1 VNDSSRRD
9 YWLLTGLCAVVS
21 IGALIFYYHQGA
33 ILLYGDAVAHIN
45 IARRVFDSRT
55 PTLFGLGTV
64 WLPLPHLLDIPFIA
78 NHRMWQSGLGGSIP
92 SMLSYLAGTLG
103 VFRLVRGLASR
114 SAAWI
119 AALIYA
125 LNPNLIYM
133 QATAMTEPLYLAL
146 FIWAAVY
153 FADFARSASAEPRRA
168 NRSLAKCGLMTA
180 LAMLVRYDGWFLA
193 AVIAVA
199 ALIVIWRERTSGAKA
214 LNYQDP
220 DHRPKGLLHHANAAV
235 FPDIEKPALLHSA
248 ESGVTAAAKAPES
261 NRAAFSYSTKN
272 LVSGWIVFVLITGA
286 TAAGFLFYNYALSG
300 NALEF
305 ANGPYS
311 ARAIQERSRTPS
323 FPTYPGENSP
333 RDATLQF
340 LKVARLNT
348 GEGRAEY
355 LLFTAAFIALLAA
368 FYFSRRYVPWAILWT
383 PVLFYTLCVAWG
395 SVPIYHPYW
404 WPFSY
409 YNVRY
414 GLQLLLAIAVFA
426 ALAYQFLTNFFPTR
440 KVAIPAALV
449 IAISYFSVWNAT
461 PICLREA
468 HANGDTRMAFEQA
481 LAAELKKLPSSA
493 TLMMDCGA
501 HSGAVQLAGIPF
513 HRVLRESNPPYW
525 EQALTRPAQSADY
538 IIAFPGD
545 PVTRA
550 VRQFPEGLERVATV
564 GTPWGSGAIIYRAMR

>member
-1 VNDSSRRD
+1 MRRD
-9 YWLLTGLCAVVS
+9 YVLLTGACALVS
-21 IGALIFYYHQGA
+21 IGALIFYYHQDA

-64 WLPLPHLLDIPFIA
+64 WLPLPHLLDIPFIV
-78 NHRMWQSGLGGSIP
+78 NDRMWQTGLVGSIP
-92 SMLSYLAGTLG
+92 SMLAYIAGALG
-103 VFRLVRGLASR
+103 VLRLVFGLASR
-114 SAAWI
+114 GAAWI

-125 LNPNLIYM
+125 FNPNLIYM
-133 QATAMTEPLYLAL
+133 QATAMTETLYLAF
-146 FIWAAVY
+146 FIWAALY
-153 FADFARSASAEPRRA
+153 FAEFVRSASDEPQRA
-168 NRSLAKCGLMTA
+168 GRSLVKCGLMVG

-193 AVIAVA
+193 AIIAVC
-199 ALIVIWRERTSGAKA
+199 ALGVLWGSR
-214 LNYQDP
+214 
-220 DHRPKGLLHHANAAV
+220 ANAR
-235 FPDIEKPALLHSA
+235 LLLR
-248 ESGVTAAAKAPES
+248 GWL
-261 NRAAFSYSTKN
+261 AF
-272 LVSGWIVFVLITGA
+272 IVLTGA
-286 TAAGFLFYNYALSG
+286 TVAGFLLYNYALSG

-333 RDATLQF
+333 RDAALQF
-340 LKVARLNT
+340 LKVSRLNVA
-348 GEGRAEY
+348 EGGAEY

-368 FYFSRRYVPWAILWT
+368 IYFSRRYLPWTILWM
-383 PVLFYTLCVAWG
+383 PAIFYMLCVAWG

-414 GLQLLLAIAVFA
+414 GLQLLPAVAVFS
-426 ALAYQFLTNFFPTR
+426 ALAYQFMTNFFSAK
-440 KVAIPAALV
+440 KVAAVAALV
-449 IAISYFSVWNAT
+449 IAVSCFSVWQKT

-468 HANGDTRMAFEQA
+468 HANGDSRMAFEHA
-481 LAAELKKLPSSA
+481 LAEELKKLPQSA

-513 HRVLRESNPPYW
+513 RRVLRESNPPYW

-538 IIAFPGD
+538 IVAFPGD
-545 PVTRA
+545 SVARA
-550 VRQFPEGLERVATV
+550 VKQFPQGLSRVATV
-564 GTPWGSGAIIYRAMR
+564 GTPSGAGAVIYRAMR